1 MSQNFPFS
9 LTGVAKGQELRCWM
23 RAVSVMLLL
32 TISVFSQSS
41 AKDSVAA
48 WTHRPTVAVL
58 SFTGDGLATK
68 DLAAVTSRFEAELL
82 ATDSFT
88 LVERRNIDKI
98 LAEQGF
104 QKSGA
109 CDSAGC
115 AVEIGQVLSVQGIFT
130 GELSQVDGIWSLSV
144 RRTDVAS
151 GRTVFSH
158 VLDIR
163 GGLDEVL
170 RGGCAEMASI
180 ASGQKRPERDRTV
193 LEARRPLW
201 PWIAGGLAVAGG
213 TAAAVVLL
221 NSSKSS
227 PKASGT
233 AVELSW

>member
-1 MSQNFPFS
+1 MSRSFPIFS
-9 LTGVAKGQELRCWM
+9 AGVAKQGLRGWM
-23 RAVSVMLLL
+23 RAVLVMLLL
-32 TISVFSQSS
+32 AISVFSQSS
-41 AKDSVAA
+41 ARDSAAA
-48 WTHRPTVAVL
+48 WARRPTVAVL
-58 SFTGDGLATK
+58 SFTGEGLAAK

-88 LVERRNIDKI
+88 LVERRHIDKI

-115 AVEIGQVLSVQGIFT
+115 AVEIGQVLSVRSVFT

-163 GGLDEVL
+163 GGLDDVL

-193 LEARRPLW
+193 LVARRPLW
-201 PWIAGGLAVAGG
+201 PWIAGGLVVAGG
-213 TAAAVVLL
+213 ATAAVLLL
-221 NSSKSS
+221 NSSKASTQ
-227 PKASGT
+227 PSGT